1 MYALMDL
8 INAFSVIIL
17 IIYFPYTV
25 IYLCSC
31 VLPSSDLKDAFLKES
46 HYDINYF
53 PLNIKICL
61 KFQFCYSNV

>member
-31 VLPSSDLKDAFLKES
+31 VLPSSDLKDVFPKGS
-46 HYDINYF
+46 HYNKLF
-53 PLNIKICL
+53 PIKYKNL
-61 KFQFCYSNV
+61 FKVSVLL